1 MVGEEE
7 VEEGVEEE
15 ELEEGL
21 EEGLEDMEAEQVPV
35 GQGQATQ
42 EERNLQ

>member
-21 EEGLEDMEAEQVPV
+21 EDMEAEQVLV